1 MMVIKSWSDI
11 HYQPTVSRIIANS
24 LKRNR
29 IAHAYLLDG
38 MKGTGKKDVSYLFAK
53 SLLCKNRKGVDPC
66 QSCSN
71 CKRIDSRNHPDVH
84 VLEPDGNSIKKQQ
97 IQFLQEEFS
106 KTGLESKRK
115 IYIIEHADKMTTNA
129 ANSLLKFL
137 EEPNQETFAFLL
149 TENVHHMLNTIISRC
164 QPLSFRALTSLRL
177 VDKLVEEGYS
187 LPLARAA
194 SHLTNSLDEAVEL
207 CRDDWFALARNLVIK
222 LYEALF
228 GKQQQALLFIQEKW
242 MPHFPERKQLEIGLD
257 LMLFIYKDMLYAQ
270 LDRQEQL
277 VYVDEKEQ
285 IEKFALQTTQQ
296 RVTEHLSYILQSKSR
311 LASNVNP
318 HLLMEQLALNL
329 QEGY

>member
-1 MMVIKSWSDI
+1 MIKSWSDLQ
-11 HYQPTVSRIIANS
+11 YQPTVSRIIKNS
-24 LKRNR
+24 LERNR

-38 MKGTGKKDVSYLFAK
+38 MKGTGKKDVSLLFAK
-53 SLLCKNRKGVDPC
+53 SLLCKERNGVDPC
-66 QSCSN
+66 QICSN

-84 VLEPDGNSIKKQQ
+84 ILEPDGNSIKKQQ
-97 IQFLQEEFS
+97 IQYLQEEFK

-115 IYIIEHADKMTTNA
+115 IYIIEHADKMTANA

-149 TENVHHMLNTIISRC
+149 TENVNQMLNTIISRC
-164 QPLSFRALTSLRL
+164 QPLSFSALTSERL
-177 VDKLVEEGYS
+177 VDKLVAEGFS
-187 LPLARAA
+187 LPIARTT
-194 SHLTNSLDEAVEL
+194 SYLTNSLEEAVEL

-228 GKQQQALLFIQEKW
+228 GRQQQALLFIQEKW
-242 MPHFPERKQLEIGLD
+242 MPHFQERKQLEIGLD
-257 LMLFIYKDMLYAQ
+257 LLLFLYKDMLYVQ
-270 LDRQEQL
+270 LDKQDEL
-277 VYVDEKEQ
+277 VFVDAREQ

-318 HLLMEQLALNL
+318 HLLMEQLSLNL

>member
-1 MMVIKSWSDI
+1 MVIKSWSDLQS
-11 HYQPTVSRIIANS
+11 QPTVARIVTNS
-24 LKRNR
+24 LERNR

-38 MKGTGKKDVSYLFAK
+38 MKGTGKKEVSYLFAK
-53 SLLCKNRKGVDPC
+53 SLLCKDRNGVNPC

-97 IQFLQEEFS
+97 IQFLQEEFT

-149 TENVHHMLNTIISRC
+149 TENVNQMLNTIISRC
-164 QPLSFRALTSLRL
+164 QPLSFRALTSEGL
-177 VDKLVEEGYS
+177 VDKLMAEEIS
-187 LPLARAA
+187 LPMAKSAA
-194 SHLTNSLDEAVEL
+194 SLTNSLGEAVEL

-222 LYEALF
+222 LYEAIF
-228 GKQQQALLFIQEKW
+228 NRPQASLLLIQEKW
-242 MPHFPERKQLEIGLD
+242 MPHFSDRTQMEIGLD

-270 LDRQEQL
+270 LDKEEQM
-277 VYVDEKEQ
+277 VFVDEKEL
-285 IEKFALQTTQQ
+285 IRKLALQTTQQ

>member
-1 MMVIKSWSDI
+1 MIKSWSDLD
-11 HYQPTVSRIIANS
+11 YQPTVARIVTNS
-24 LKRNR
+24 LQRNR

-38 MKGTGKKDVSYLFAK
+38 MKGTGKKEVSYLFAK
-53 SLLCKNRKGVDPC
+53 SLLCRNLNGVDPC

-97 IQFLQEEFS
+97 IQFLQEEFT

-149 TENVHHMLNTIISRC
+149 TENVHQMLNTIISRC
-164 QPLSFRALTSLRL
+164 QPLSFRALTSTRL
-177 VDKLVEEGYS
+177 VDKLVEEGFS
-187 LPLARAA
+187 VPLARTA
-194 SHLTNSLDEAVEL
+194 SHLTNSLEEAVEL

-228 GKQQQALLFIQEKW
+228 TRQQQALLFIQEKW
-242 MPHFPERKQLEIGLD
+242 MPHFQERKQLEIGLD

-270 LDRQEQL
+270 VDKGDEF
-277 VYVDEKEQ
+277 VFTDEKEQ

-318 HLLMEQLALNL
+318 HLLMERLALNL

>member
-1 MMVIKSWSDI
+1 MIKSWSDLD
-11 HYQPTVSRIIANS
+11 YQPTVARIVTNS
-24 LKRNR
+24 LERNR

-38 MKGTGKKDVSYLFAK
+38 MKGTGKKDVSFLFAK
-53 SLLCKNRKGVDPC
+53 SLLCKDRNGVDPC

-71 CKRIDSRNHPDVH
+71 CKRIDSGNHPDVH

-97 IQFLQEEFS
+97 IQYLQEEFT

-149 TENVHHMLNTIISRC
+149 TENVHQMLNTIISRC
-164 QPLSFRALTSLRL
+164 QPLSFRALTSTRL
-177 VDKLVEEGYS
+177 VDRLVEEGFS
-187 LPLARAA
+187 IHLARTA
-194 SHLTNSLDEAVEL
+194 SHLTNSLEEGVEL

-228 GKQQQALLFIQEKW
+228 TRQQQALLFIQEKW
-242 MPHFPERKQLEIGLD
+242 MPHFQERKQLEIGLD

-270 LDRQEQL
+270 VGKGDEF
-277 VYVDEKEQ
+277 VFMDEKAK

-318 HLLMEQLALNL
+318 HLLMERLALNL

>member
-1 MMVIKSWSDI
+1 MIKSWSDLD
-11 HYQPTVSRIIANS
+11 YQPTVARIVTNS
-24 LKRNR
+24 LQRNR

-38 MKGTGKKDVSYLFAK
+38 MKGTGKKEVSYLFAK
-53 SLLCKNRKGVDPC
+53 SLLCRNRNGVDPC

-97 IQFLQEEFS
+97 IQFLQEEFT

-149 TENVHHMLNTIISRC
+149 TENVHQMLNTIISRC
-164 QPLSFRALTSLRL
+164 QPLSFRALTSTRL
-177 VDKLVEEGYS
+177 VDKLVEEGFS
-187 LPLARAA
+187 IPLARTV
-194 SHLTNSLDEAVEL
+194 SHLTNSLEEAVEL

-228 GKQQQALLFIQEKW
+228 TRQQQSLLFIQEKW
-242 MPHFPERKQLEIGLD
+242 MPHFQERKQLEIGLD

-270 LDRQEQL
+270 VDKGDEF
-277 VYVDEKEQ
+277 VFTDEKEQ
-285 IEKFALQTTQQ
+285 IKKFALQTTQQ

-318 HLLMEQLALNL
+318 HLLMERLVLNL

>member
-1 MMVIKSWSDI
+1 MIKSWSDLD
-11 HYQPTVSRIIANS
+11 YQPTVARIATNS
-24 LKRNR
+24 LQRNR

-38 MKGTGKKDVSYLFAK
+38 MKGTGKKEVSYLFAK
-53 SLLCKNRKGVDPC
+53 SLLCRNRNGVDPC

-97 IQFLQEEFS
+97 IQFLQEEFT

-149 TENVHHMLNTIISRC
+149 TENVHQMLNTIISRC
-164 QPLSFRALTSLRL
+164 QPLSFRALTSTRL
-177 VDKLVEEGYS
+177 VDKLVEEGFS
-187 LPLARAA
+187 VPFARTT
-194 SHLTNSLDEAVEL
+194 SHLTNSLEEAVEL

-228 GKQQQALLFIQEKW
+228 TRQQQALLFIQEKW
-242 MPHFPERKQLEIGLD
+242 MPHFQERKQLEIGLD

-270 LDRQEQL
+270 VGKGDEF
-277 VYVDEKEQ
+277 VFTDEKEQ

-318 HLLMEQLALNL
+318 HLLMERLVLNL

>member
-1 MMVIKSWSDI
+1 
-11 HYQPTVSRIIANS
+11 
-24 LKRNR
+24 
-29 IAHAYLLDG
+29 
-38 MKGTGKKDVSYLFAK
+38 
-53 SLLCKNRKGVDPC
+53 
-66 QSCSN
+66 
-71 CKRIDSRNHPDVH
+71 VH

-97 IQFLQEEFS
+97 IQFLQEEFT

-149 TENVHHMLNTIISRC
+149 TENVHQMLNTIISRC
-164 QPLSFRALTSLRL
+164 QPLSFRALTSTRL
-177 VDKLVEEGYS
+177 VDKLVEEGFS
-187 LPLARAA
+187 VPLARTA
-194 SHLTNSLDEAVEL
+194 SHLTNSLEEAVEL

-228 GKQQQALLFIQEKW
+228 TRQQQALLFIQEKW
-242 MPHFPERKQLEIGLD
+242 MPHFQERKQLEIGLD

-270 LDRQEQL
+270 VDKGDEF
-277 VYVDEKEQ
+277 VFTDEKEQ

-318 HLLMEQLALNL
+318 HLLMERLALNL